1 MMPFIFFTIH
11 LFFLQIL
18 EILSNADDKFSQNK
32 RNDKYIIL
40 FNKMN
45 GQTYLKSNV
54 VY

>member
-1 MMPFIFFTIH
+1 MMPFIFLPFIF
-11 LFFLQIL
+11 FFLQIL

-45 GQTYLKSNV
+45 GQT
-54 VY
+54 